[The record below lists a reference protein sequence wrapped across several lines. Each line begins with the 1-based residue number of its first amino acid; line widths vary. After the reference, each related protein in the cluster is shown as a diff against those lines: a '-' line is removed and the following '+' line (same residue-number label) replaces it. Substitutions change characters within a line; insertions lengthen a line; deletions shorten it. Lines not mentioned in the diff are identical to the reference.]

1 MCFLLPNPRVSLKNT
16 QNALRPLPTKVL
28 YREVKNEGTSMLIS
42 RLNNPRERL
51 AKGAYV
57 TIFCSPAVDPATN
70 RIGGKGVEM
79 CVRGWERRRGGIY
92 ACW

>member
-1 MCFLLPNPRVSLKNT
+1 
-16 QNALRPLPTKVL
+16 
-28 YREVKNEGTSMLIS
+28 MLIS